1 MNVIYCIYI
10 FIEHLRQSSA
20 HTPSCTCTCT
30 NVQLTLFYFIFVSSC
45 LVHMESL
52 LQKLNEAKEARVT
65 LDTMR
70 RRHQEQLLQQEKEQ
84 AALAQMQVQM
94 KLALLRQQK
103 AEQLAYGQSMQAER
117 LGRLSTQ
124 REEYER
130 VLATQREMER
140 NQLIA
145 QEQHVYQQQFNTTPA
160 QPPLQPPPDIN
171 PTPYNMP
178 PPITVPPPSTV
189 PMGTTTS
196 GMDYSNSMSSFAG
209 QLPQKVEPPPYQPAV
224 PSLYQPSL
232 YQPPP
237 PSNDGLPGYQ
247 PGYGNVE
254 TQPTAQPSYVPPSN
268 FGGGPVGTQIGNSPL
283 PANTGFP
290 PNGGN
295 QVPPLMTGLSSAMT
309 PPTSLLQ
316 RPPSEPPLIS
326 FD

>member
-1 MNVIYCIYI
+1 
-10 FIEHLRQSSA
+10 
-20 HTPSCTCTCT
+20 
-30 NVQLTLFYFIFVSSC
+30 
-45 LVHMESL
+45 MEAVL
-52 LQKLNEAKEARVT
+52 HKLNEAKEARVT

-70 RRHQEQLLQQEKEQ
+70 RRHQEQLLQQEREQ

-117 LGRLSTQ
+117 LGRLSNQ

-130 VLATQREMER
+130 VLASQRELER

-145 QEQHVYQQQFNTTPA
+145 QEQHVYQQQFGTTSVQPPA
-160 QPPLQPPPDIN
+160 PVPSLQPPLDVN
-171 PTPYNMP
+171 PAPYNL
-178 PPITVPPPSTV
+178 PPPSTV
-189 PMGTTTS
+189 PMGTTS
-196 GMDYSNSMSSFAG
+196 GEYNSTTMMSSG
-209 QLPQKVEPPPYQPAV
+209 PLPQKVDPPPYQPL

-237 PSNDGLPGYQ
+237 PSNDGLTGYQ
-247 PGYGNVE
+247 PNYGPGNVE
-254 TQPTAQPSYVPPSN
+254 APPTGHPNYIPPSN
-268 FGGGPVGTQIGNSPL
+268 FSTVPQMGVNAPP
-283 PANTGFP
+283 PNTGFAP
-290 PNGGN
+290 PTGN
-295 QVPPLMTGLSSAMT
+295 HQVPLMTGLSSAMT